1 MIDFRYHLVS
11 IIAVFLALAVGLTV
25 GATALSGLA
34 EKTLNAELRNV
45 NRHDSALTKDN
56 KGLTDQVNGAQAW
69 GQANAQRTLGGIL
82 AGQKVVLVVAP
93 GNDPTVTSN
102 VTSALGQ
109 AGATVTGQVN
119 LSQSFLDTG
128 GRNESILSQLA
139 QRLHTTA
146 NVTLPVAPANSA
158 VAGQQAAA
166 AVLSAA
172 ILTKDSAQGPGLSP
186 STALPASAVASIFA
200 GFSQDGFLSVSGPN
214 GSTSLAP
221 ATLAVLIV
229 PAGLPVPGS
238 TSLGAAQVL
247 PVVAQELKGASDGT
261 VMAGPI
267 SAIASNSAISAEN
280 SAGQVSTVDNADT
293 EIGAIMVA
301 QALNLAMN
309 GKAPAPYGV
318 ESGTAPS
325 PAPSPSPTPTPAQS
339 SSTPKPTTSA
349 STRGHK

>member
-11 IIAVFLALAVGLTV
+11 IIAVFLALAVGLAV

-34 EKTLNAELRNV
+34 ERTLQAELRGV
-45 NRHDSALTKDN
+45 NKHDSALTKDN
-56 KGLTDQVNGAQAW
+56 RALTDQVNGAQAFA
-69 GQANAQRTLGGIL
+69 QANSARVLGEIL

-93 GNDPTVTSN
+93 GADPTVTSN
-102 VTSALGQ
+102 VTSTLDQ

-119 LSQSFLDTG
+119 LSQGFLDTG
-128 GRNESILSQLA
+128 GRNESVLSQLA

-146 NVTLPVAPANSA
+146 NVTLPANPASSGI
-158 VAGQQAAA
+158 AGQQAAA
-166 AVLSAA
+166 AVLAAA
-172 ILTKDSAQGPGLSP
+172 ILTKNTGVGPTNVLSANALS
-186 STALPASAVASIFA
+186 SIFS
-200 GFSQDGFLSVSGPN
+200 GFNQDGFLSLSGPN

-229 PAGLPVPGS
+229 PAGLPVAGS
-238 TSLGAAQVL
+238 TSLAAAQVL
-247 PVVAQELKGASDGT
+247 PAVAQELKAASHGT

-301 QALNLAMN
+301 QALNFMLT
-309 GKAPAPYGV
+309 GKAPAPYGNGPV
-318 ESGTAPS
+318 TAPS
-325 PAPSPSPTPTPAQS
+325 PAPTPIPTPTATTS
-339 SSTPKPTTSA
+339 SATARPTASA

>member
-34 EKTLNAELRNV
+34 EKALQAELRKV
-45 NRHDSALTKDN
+45 NQHDSALTKDN
-56 KGLTDQVNGAQAW
+56 RGLADQVGAAQSF
-69 GQANAQRTLGGIL
+69 GQANSQRVLGGIL

-93 GNDPTVTSN
+93 GADPTVTAN

-119 LSQSFLDTG
+119 LSQSFLDTS
-128 GRNESILSQLA
+128 GRYESTLSDLA
-139 QRLHTTA
+139 QRLQTTA
-146 NVTLPVAPANSA
+146 NVTLPANPTSSA

-172 ILTKDSAQGPGLSP
+172 ILTKDSAPSSGLST
-186 STALPASAVASIFA
+186 STGLPASAIASIFA
-200 GFSQDGFLSVSGPN
+200 GFNQLGFLSVTGPN

-229 PAGLPVPGS
+229 PADLPVAGS
-238 TSLGAAQVL
+238 TSLAAAQVL
-247 PVVAQELKGASDGT
+247 PVVAQELKAAGRGT
-261 VMAGPI
+261 VMAGPT

-280 SAGQVSTVDNADT
+280 SAGQVSTVD
-293 EIGAIMVA
+293 
-301 QALNLAMN
+301 
-309 GKAPAPYGV
+309 
-318 ESGTAPS
+318 
-325 PAPSPSPTPTPAQS
+325 
-339 SSTPKPTTSA
+339 
-349 STRGHK
+349 